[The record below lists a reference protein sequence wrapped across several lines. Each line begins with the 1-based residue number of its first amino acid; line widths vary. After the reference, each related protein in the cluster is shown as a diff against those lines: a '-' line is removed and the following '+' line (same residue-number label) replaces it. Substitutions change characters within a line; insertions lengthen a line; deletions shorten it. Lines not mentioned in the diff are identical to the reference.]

1 MSDLTFTNRSIV
13 DFKQKLTGGG
23 ARSNLFEVEIEYPIE
38 IAVDTSANGPKEFG
52 KFMIK
57 AAEIPASNLGNIPVP
72 FRGRVL
78 PIAGDRT
85 FDPWTVTIINDTNFR
100 LRDVMERWSDGIN
113 DIQTA
118 QGTVDP
124 ETYQTKATVLQLSRG
139 TSTDGK
145 ITSDKNIPILRT
157 YDFVGIYPNVVSSIP
172 LDHGATDQIEEF
184 QVTFNYLYWEV
195 RGGKDRTG
203 TSLVD
208 KGETGAAGQAFSIA
222 TVGDVT

>member
-1 MSDLTFTNRSIV
+1 MAIRHNERSIV
-13 DFKQKLTGGG
+13 DFRSRMKGGG
-23 ARSNLFEVEIEYPIE
+23 ARSNLFEVQMSFPDFAKPVSEALNDIPFL
-38 IAVDTSANGPKEFG
+38 V
-52 KFMIK
+52 K
-57 AAEIPASNLGNIPVP
+57 AAEIPASNIGNIPVP

-118 QGTVDP
+118 QGTIDP
-124 ETYQTKATVLQLSRG
+124 ETYQQTAKVLQLSRG
-139 TSTDGK
+139 KSSNSK
-145 ITSDKNIPILRT
+145 IVSSSNIPVLRE
-157 YDFVGIYPNVVSSIP
+157 YDFIGIYPNVVSSIP

-184 QVTFNYLYWEV
+184 QVTFNYLYYEV
-195 RGGKDRTG
+195 RGKDDGTG

-208 KGETGAAGQAFSIA
+208 KGETAQA
-222 TVGDVT
+222 T